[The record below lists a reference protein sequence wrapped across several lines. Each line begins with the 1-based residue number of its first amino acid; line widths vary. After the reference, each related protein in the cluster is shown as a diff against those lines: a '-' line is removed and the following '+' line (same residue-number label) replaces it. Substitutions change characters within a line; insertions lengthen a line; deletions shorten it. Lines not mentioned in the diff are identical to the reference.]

1 MGIVADP
8 LLVDD
13 PDDERIADFVRLKDP
28 DLRRERASSNGVAG
42 RSFVAEG
49 TKVIRS
55 LLASRYPVRSLLLTP
70 LRFEGLRDA
79 LVGVGAPVYVA
90 SQEIVNQVSGF
101 PLHRGALASAH
112 RLPLASVDEVCAG
125 AGLVVVT
132 EGVNDHENLGA
143 LFRSAAAF
151 GVGALLLD
159 PTSCD
164 PLYRRC
170 VRVSMGH
177 ALHVPFTRLPAGAA
191 GIEALQALGFEV
203 LALTPSPDAVDVR
216 SLGTSDRPRAVLL
229 GAEGPGLSGAALAAA
244 DVQVCIPMVAG
255 VDSLNVTTAGAI
267 VLHELSRH

>member
-1 MGIVADP
+1 MADP
-8 LLVDD
+8 VSIDD

-42 RSFVAEG
+42 RSFIAEG
-49 TKVIRS
+49 SKVIRS
-55 LLASRYPVRSLLLTP
+55 LLASRYPVRALLLTP
-70 LRFEGLRDA
+70 LRWEGLRDA
-79 LVGVGAPVYVA
+79 LETVEAPVYVA

-101 PLHRGALASAH
+101 PLHRGALASAD
-112 RLPLASVDEVCAG
+112 RLPLPSLGDVCAG
-125 AGLVVVT
+125 ARLVVAT

-151 GVGALLLD
+151 GVDAMVLD

-177 ALHVPFTRLPAGAA
+177 ALHVPFTRLPAGPA

-203 LALTPSPDAVDVR
+203 LALTPAVDATDVR
-216 SLGTSDRPRAVLL
+216 RLGPTERPRAVLL
-229 GAEGPGLSGAALAAA
+229 GAEGPGLSATALAAA
-244 DVQVCIPMVAG
+244 DVRVRIPMVAG
-255 VDSLNVTTAGAI
+255 IDSLNVTTAGAI
-267 VLHELSRH
+267 VLHELARLS